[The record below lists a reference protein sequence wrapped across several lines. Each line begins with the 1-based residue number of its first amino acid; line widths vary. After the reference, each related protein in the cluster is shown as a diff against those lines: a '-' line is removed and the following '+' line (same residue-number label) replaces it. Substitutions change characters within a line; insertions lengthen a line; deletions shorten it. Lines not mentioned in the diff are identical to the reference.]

1 MRDRIPAGI
10 RRDGVRGIGD
20 ERHLR
25 GTHLLHQR
33 DKAVDRIA
41 FDVELGG
48 EHLFERPHVVVA
60 DVAGVG
66 TRMHRNA
73 VGTEAFDVE
82 RRTHHVGPVAAARIA
97 HYGNLIDVHTQL
109 CHNFAI
115 FASINSSSDRRAPDG
130 TAPARFRIRRV
141 PSRRGK
147 VTNFRDPEMKL
158 LLFFP
163 AGASSTR
170 PTNCD
175 ARSPRS
181 PVTDSTSL

>member
-10 RRDGVRGIGD
+10 RRDGIRGIGD

-41 FDVELGG
+41 FDIELGG
-48 EHLFERPHVVVA
+48 EHPFERPHVVVA

-115 FASINSSSDRRAPDG
+115 FASINSSSDRRAP
-130 TAPARFRIRRV
+130 TERPRPVPYPARAV
-141 PSRRGK
+141 S
-147 VTNFRDPEMKL
+147 
-158 LLFFP
+158 
-163 AGASSTR
+163 AW
-170 PTNCD
+170 
-175 ARSPRS
+175 
-181 PVTDSTSL
+181 